1 MGLYIVPKILWLIG
15 VSLDG
20 MHWDIMTFRNEEL
33 ETMPTEDL
41 KAMQFDLLRN
51 EIRMMYESSEF
62 FRQKMKSVNLTPD
75 DIVDMKTFR
84 KIPYMVKNDLREN
97 YPDKLFVRPYEDIV
111 RIHVSSGTSGR
122 PTVVGYTQKDLDN
135 WTESLARGLVSF
147 GVGPKDVFQNM
158 HGYGLF
164 TGGLGAH
171 YAAERAGATVVPTG
185 VGNTDRQI
193 QLMQDLPIT
202 CLAGTPSYMFHIADV
217 CDQKGIDIRK
227 DTKVRMALAGGE
239 PWSESM
245 RHKLYDRT
253 GIRAHNCYGAS
264 EFYGPMFVECEK
276 QCGAHVWA
284 DLALIEILD
293 ENGEPVEDGESGEVV
308 VTMLQKEAFPLI
320 RYKIGD
326 ISTLTWEKCSCGRTH
341 PRLGRITGR
350 SDDMIVVRGIN
361 VFPSQIESVIGEMNF
376 LAPFYHI
383 TLTNENYMDKMVI
396 DVEFTN
402 DALTE
407 DMVKINEMTQQV
419 QVRLKE
425 ILNLKAVVKINL
437 PGTVERFEG
446 KAKHVTDNRS
456 WE

>member
-1 MGLYIVPKILWLIG
+1 MA
-15 VSLDG
+15 
-20 MHWDIMTFRNEEL
+20 FRNEKL
-33 ETMPTEDL
+33 ETMPAEGL
-41 KAMQFDLLRN
+41 KKMQFELLQK
-51 EIRMMYESSEF
+51 EIRAMYGSSEF
-62 FRQKMKSVNLTPD
+62 FRRKMQSANLTPD
-75 DIVDMKTFR
+75 DITDMSQFR

-97 YPDKLFVRPYEDIV
+97 YPDGLFVRPYDDIV

-122 PTVVGYTQKDLDN
+122 PTVVGYTQTDVDN
-135 WTESLARGLVSF
+135 WSESLARGLVSF
-147 GVGPKDVFQNM
+147 GVGKHSVFQNM

-185 VGNTDRQI
+185 TGNTDRQI
-193 QLMQDLPIT
+193 QLMQDLPVT

-217 CDQKGIDIRK
+217 CDQKGIDLRK
-227 DTKVRMALAGGE
+227 DTRVTMALAGGE
-239 PWSESM
+239 PWSETM
-245 RHKLYDRT
+245 RKKLYERT

-293 ENGEPVEDGESGEVV
+293 PNGEPVEDGESGEVV

-326 ISTLTWEKCSCGRTH
+326 ISTLTWEKCACGRTH

-350 SDDMIVVRGIN
+350 SDDMMVVRGIN
-361 VFPSQIESVIGEMNF
+361 VFPSQIESVIGEMPF
-376 LAPFYHI
+376 LSPFYHI
-383 TLTNENYMDKMVI
+383 TLTNENYMDKIVI
-396 DVEFTN
+396 DVEIGP
-402 DALTE
+402 DYLTD
-407 DMVKINEMTQQV
+407 DMNKINEMTTQMQI
-419 QVRLKE
+419 RLKE

-437 PGTVERFEG
+437 PGTLERFEG

>member
-1 MGLYIVPKILWLIG
+1 
-15 VSLDG
+15 
-20 MHWDIMTFRNEEL
+20 MTFRNEEL

-41 KAMQFDLLRN
+41 KKMQFDLLRK
-51 EIRMMYESSEF
+51 EIRTMYDSSEF
-62 FRQKMKSVNLTPD
+62 FRKKMQSVGLTPD
-75 DIVDMKTFR
+75 DITDMKTFR

-97 YPDKLFVRPYEDIV
+97 YPDKLFVRPYEDLV

-122 PTVVGYTQKDLDN
+122 PTVVGYTKNDLDN

-193 QLMQDLPIT
+193 QLMQDLPVT

-217 CDQKGIDIRK
+217 CDQKGVDIRK
-227 DTKVRMALAGGE
+227 DTKVRLALAGGE

-245 RHKLYDRT
+245 RRKLYDRT

-293 ENGEPVEDGESGEVV
+293 KNGEPVEEGQPGEVV

-326 ISTLTWEKCSCGRTH
+326 ISTLTWEKCACGRTH

-361 VFPSQIESVIGEMNF
+361 VFPSQIESVIGEMSF

-383 TLTNENYMDKMVI
+383 TLTNE
-396 DVEFTN
+396 
-402 DALTE
+402 ALTE

-419 QVRLKE
+419 QARLKE
-425 ILNLKAVVKINL
+425 ILNLKAIVKINL